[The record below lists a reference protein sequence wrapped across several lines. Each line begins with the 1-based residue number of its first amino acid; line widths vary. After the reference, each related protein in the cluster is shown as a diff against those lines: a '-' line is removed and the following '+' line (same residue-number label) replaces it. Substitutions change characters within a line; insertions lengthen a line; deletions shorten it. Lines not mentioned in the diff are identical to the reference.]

1 MGSTKGRSSRTHC
14 AATRRDRVYLPD
26 LDVFRRAVPDR
37 NLETI
42 MQFVDEFRNP
52 EVIRKTVDEIG
63 RIADPKRHYRFMEV
77 CGGHT
82 HAIYRFG
89 LKDLLPSNI
98 ELIHGPGCPVCV
110 LPMGRIDDGLAVAQQ
125 ADVIFAAF
133 GDMMRVPGTH
143 GTPLEHKARGMDVRT
158 VYSPSDAL
166 KLARLNPN
174 KHVMFFAIG
183 FETTAPS
190 TAMTLMRAKAEG
202 LHNFSVF
209 CNHVTIIPAIRAILD
224 SPDMRLDAFIGP
236 GHVSTVIGCRPY
248 EWIAQNEGKPIVV
261 SGFEPVD
268 ILQSIVMLLRQMK
281 EGRAEV
287 ENQYKRVVPW
297 EGNRAALK
305 AMHEVFQLRPYFEWR
320 GLGFISQSALRLRDS
335 YAEWDAEQ
343 RFYTPGLRVTDPK
356 AAQCGEV
363 LKGVL
368 KPAQCKLFG
377 NECTPEHPVGALMVS
392 SEGSCAAYYNYEHRK
407 AALVTEVASAF

>member
-1 MGSTKGRSSRTHC
+1 MR
-14 AATRRDRVYLPD
+14 
-26 LDVFRRAVPDR
+26 
-37 NLETI
+37 
-42 MQFVDEFRNP
+42 FVDEFRDP
-52 EVIRKTVDEIG
+52 EIIAKTSEEV
-63 RIADPKRHYRFMEV
+63 RRLADPKRHYRLMEV

-89 LKDLLPSNI
+89 IKDVLPSNI

-110 LPMGRIDDGLAVAQQ
+110 LPMGRIDDGLSIAKNENV
-125 ADVIFAAF
+125 VFAAF
-133 GDMMRVPGTH
+133 GDMMRVPGTT
-143 GTPLEHKARGMDVRT
+143 GSPLEHKARGGDIRI

-166 KLARLNPN
+166 KLARTNPD
-174 KHVMFFAIG
+174 KHIMFFAIG

-190 TAMTLMRAKAEG
+190 TALTLMRAKAEG
-202 LHNFSVF
+202 IKNFSVF

-248 EWIAQNEGKPIVV
+248 EWIAINEHKPIVV
-261 SGFEPVD
+261 SGFEPLD
-268 ILQSIVMLLRQMK
+268 MLQSIVMILRQLRDGQSK
-281 EGRAEV
+281 V

-297 EGNRAALK
+297 EGNRAALR
-305 AMHEVFQLRPYFEWR
+305 AMAEVFQLRPYFEWR
-320 GLGFISQSALRLRDS
+320 GLGFISQSALRIRDE
-335 YAEWDAEQ
+335 YAQWDAEQ
-343 RFYTPGLRVTDPK
+343 LFQVPGVRVTDPR

-377 NECTPEHPVGALMVS
+377 RECTPEHPIGALMVS
-392 SEGSCAAYYNYEHRK
+392 SEGSCAAYHSYEHRK
-407 AALVTEVASAF
+407 EQLTSIQTVA

>member
-1 MGSTKGRSSRTHC
+1 MK
-14 AATRRDRVYLPD
+14 Y
-26 LDVFRRAVPDR
+26 
-37 NLETI
+37 
-42 MQFVDEFRNP
+42 VDEFRRP
-52 EVIRKTVDEIG
+52 ELIHKTAEEIR
-63 RIADPKRHYRFMEV
+63 RLADSNRYYRLMEV

-89 LKDLLPSNI
+89 LKDVLPTNI

-110 LPMGRIDDGLAVAQQ
+110 LPMGRIDDGLSIAAKSN
-125 ADVIFAAF
+125 VIFAAF
-133 GDMMRVPGTH
+133 GDMMRVPGTN
-143 GTPLEHKARGMDVRT
+143 GSPLEHKARGMDVRI
-158 VYSPSDAL
+158 VYSPSDAI
-166 KLARLNPN
+166 KLAKQNPD

-190 TAMTLMRAKAEG
+190 TALTLQRAKKEQ

-224 SPDMRLDAFIGP
+224 SPDMRLDGFIGP

-248 EWIAQNEGKPIVV
+248 EWIAKNENKPIVV
-261 SGFEPVD
+261 SGFEPLD
-268 ILQSIVMLLRQMK
+268 MLQSIVMLLRQLRDGEAK
-281 EGRAEV
+281 V

-297 EGNRAALK
+297 EGNSAALR
-305 AMHEVFQLRPYFEWR
+305 AMAEVFQLRPYFEWR
-320 GLGFISQSALRLRDS
+320 GMGFISQSALKLRDE
-335 YAEWDAEQ
+335 YAQWDAEC
-343 RFYTPGLRVTDPK
+343 RFEVPGIRVTDPK

-392 SEGSCAAYYNYEHRK
+392 SEGSCAAYFNYEHRK
-407 AALVTEVASAF
+407 TQQLTSISVPA

>member
-1 MGSTKGRSSRTHC
+1 MR
-14 AATRRDRVYLPD
+14 Y
-26 LDVFRRAVPDR
+26 
-37 NLETI
+37 
-42 MQFVDEFRNP
+42 VDEFRDP
-52 EVIRKTVDEIG
+52 ELITKAAEEIRRLAEPG
-63 RIADPKRHYRFMEV
+63 RHYRIMEV

-89 LKDLLPSNI
+89 LKDILPEDI

-110 LPMGRIDDGLAVAQQ
+110 LPMGRIDDGLSIAQKND
-125 ADVIFAAF
+125 AIFAAF

-143 GTPLEHKARGMDVRT
+143 GSPFEHKARGTDVRI
-158 VYSPSDAL
+158 VYSPADAL
-166 KLARLNPN
+166 QIARRNPER
-174 KHVMFFAIG
+174 HVIFFAIG

-190 TAMTLMRAKAEG
+190 TALTLMRAKREG
-202 LHNFSVF
+202 VHNFSVF
-209 CNHVTIIPAIRAILD
+209 CNHVTIVPAIRAILD

-248 EWIAQNEGKPIVV
+248 EWIARAEGKPVV
-261 SGFEPVD
+261 TSGFEPLD
-268 ILQSIVMLLRQMK
+268 LLQSIIMLLRQLHAG
-281 EGRAEV
+281 EARV

-305 AMHEVFQLRPYFEWR
+305 AMAEVFELRPHFEWR
-320 GLGFISQSALRLRDS
+320 GLGFISQSALRIRKE
-335 YAEWDAEQ
+335 YAEWDSEQ
-343 RFYTPGLRVTDPK
+343 RFDVPETRVADPK

-377 NECTPEHPVGALMVS
+377 KECTPEHPIGALMVS
-392 SEGSCAAYYNYEHRK
+392 SEGSCAAYYNYEYRK
-407 AALVTEVASAF
+407 TASLVTEISSVA